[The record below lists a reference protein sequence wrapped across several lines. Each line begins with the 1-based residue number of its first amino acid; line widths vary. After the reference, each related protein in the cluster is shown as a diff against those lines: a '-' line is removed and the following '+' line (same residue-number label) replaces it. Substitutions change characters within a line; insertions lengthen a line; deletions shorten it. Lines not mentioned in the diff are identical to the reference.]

1 MKKIILLLTC
11 FLSTTV
17 LAHEGP
23 PFPIVVDHIFGELK
37 VSVWADP
44 DTENGTFTF
53 YPEGPNLK
61 KDDLYFEIK
70 ANPKDQTGPI
80 LKSTAL
86 QAIEDKGRYSYT
98 ATLPFPTN
106 GVWDVIIVVKN
117 KQNGSVLTSTSVPV
131 EVTPPGPNKS
141 EFVLYMLP
149 FLVVAAIWVRIVLYK
164 RRKKKAQKA

>member
-1 MKKIILLLTC
+1 MKKIIFFLCLLFTHTL
-11 FLSTTV
+11 F
-17 LAHEGP
+17 AHEGP
-23 PFPIVVDHIFGELK
+23 PFPVLVDHKFGEMKL
-37 VSVWADP
+37 SVWADP
-44 DTENGTFTF
+44 DTENGTFTL

-70 ANPKDQTGPI
+70 ANPENQSGPI

-86 QAIEDKGRYSYT
+86 QAVEDKGRYSYT

-106 GVWDVIIVVKN
+106 GNWAVIVIVKN
-117 KQNGSVLTSTSVPV
+117 KQNGDTLTSATMTV

-149 FLVVAAIWVRIVLYK
+149 FLVVAAIWLKVILRK
-164 RRKKKAQKA
+164 RRKKTP